1 MKASQDVLNEIA
13 NIIIKQQELS
23 SENFYE
29 ALLGIAA
36 KLGFSQILLGHAN
49 KKPIYLLTR
58 RRDIGSA
65 NILIA
70 AGFHGEEKAG
80 SYGILR
86 FLQKIHPS
94 KLDAVNLSI
103 LPLVNPSGFDE
114 GERMNAQGKNVD
126 RGFCHLTVD
135 SQRTTPEGE
144 LLMVNFSK
152 LLKLAKNGF
161 FSLHEDVRF
170 EKFYTYTFN
179 KSDSPN
185 EVPKAI
191 VKFIDNKY
199 FDVHSDGKFMDLD
212 VKDGVIT
219 NYHDGSFEDLLFHKG
234 VRVSVVTETPGR
246 ADFEQRTSANAAI
259 VKFII
264 NLYTEVANVV

>member
-1 MKASQDVLNEIA
+1 MKPSQEVLNEIA

-23 SENFYE
+23 SENFYDD
-29 ALLGIAA
+29 LLNISAR
-36 KLGFSQILLGHAN
+36 LGFSQLLLGYAGN
-49 KKPIYLLTR
+49 KPIYLLVR
-58 RRDIGSA
+58 RGDVGSP

-80 SYGILR
+80 PYGILR
-86 FLQKIHPS
+86 FLQTIHPG
-94 KLDAVNLSI
+94 KLGSVNLSI
-103 LPLVNPSGFDE
+103 LPLVNPAGFDE

-126 RGFCHLTVD
+126 RGFCHLSVE
-135 SQRTTPEGE
+135 SQKTTPEGE

-161 FSLHEDVRF
+161 FSLHEDVRS
-170 EKFYTYTFN
+170 EKFYAYTFN
-179 KSDSPN
+179 ESDSPN

-191 VKFIDNKY
+191 VKLIDKKH
-199 FDVHSDGKFMDLD
+199 FDVHPDGKFMDLD

-234 VRVSVVTETPGR
+234 VRVSVVTETPGK
-246 ADFEQRTSANAAI
+246 ADFEQRVSANSAI
-259 VKFII
+259 IKFII
-264 NLYTEVANVV
+264 NLYSEVANAM